1 MPKLQESPKEKP
13 PVPPPLKDE
22 VKDRILR
29 GDIGTEQHIIL
40 TCFRFLPVEI
50 VKTSLKNICV
60 LLVNRRKLDF

>member
-40 TCFRFLPVEI
+40 TWFRFLTVNC
-50 VKTSLKNICV
+50 KNKFDKSM
-60 LLVNRRKLDF
+60 RFAGEQ

>member
-1 MPKLQESPKEKP
+1 MPELQESPNEKP

-40 TCFRFLPVEI
+40 TCFRFLTVEI
-50 VKTSLKNICV
+50 VKTSLKKYM
-60 LLVNRRKLDF
+60 RFAGE